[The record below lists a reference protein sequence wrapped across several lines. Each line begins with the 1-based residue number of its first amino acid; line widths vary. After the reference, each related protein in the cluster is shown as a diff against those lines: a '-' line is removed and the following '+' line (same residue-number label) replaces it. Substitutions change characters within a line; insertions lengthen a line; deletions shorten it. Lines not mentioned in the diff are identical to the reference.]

1 MKPEDSIRHGSRRR
15 RSRAANGFPTIG
27 LLLANLHTGASST
40 LWPGV
45 AEEAERRGVNLICF
59 PGGRLHLTEGFEA
72 GRNDVYDLAG
82 PDCLDGLVTWASSL
96 GGSLE
101 PAEVDAF
108 HARYQRLPMVCLSQT
123 VAGAPTVALDAYR
136 GMREVIAH
144 LVEAHGFRKIG
155 FLRGPAAHASA
166 CDRLRAYT
174 DALAEHGIPLDEQRI
189 TPPLRW
195 DCGEEGARIL
205 LDERGLRP
213 GADLQ
218 AVAAASDLLAF
229 RALKEIQSR
238 GYSVPADLAVTGF
251 NDTAESRL
259 ASPPLTTAG
268 MPLREQGARALDIL
282 LSMMAGEPVT
292 PRLTLPSQLVVR
304 QSCGCPSAAVSLAVS
319 DPDPHPGGGCRVS
332 ELSPALRRARAECV
346 AEMARLA
353 GLADDAAAAWLEP
366 LLDAFLG
373 DAAGGAPHR
382 FLSTLESALDR
393 AIRAEVEIPP
403 WQNAVSALRRRSLA
417 LLRPADRPAVEDLFA
432 QARVLIS
439 EAAGKE
445 RTYRQWNADKLAES
459 LREIGTSLL
468 MTFDVERL
476 ADALSE
482 SLPRL
487 GVASAYLALY
497 EEADPDRQTRA
508 DRQNA
513 RLVLARTE
521 KGRAALPAGGIA
533 YPSRQLVPREYLPRT
548 RRYEL
553 VVEPLHFHERRIG
566 FAVFEIGPRDG
577 AVYES
582 LRGYLASALKGALL
596 FSEAR
601 GARLAAEKA
610 DLIKTRLLAN
620 VSHELRAP
628 LDVIIRRASAAG
640 DSLTAGGARADR
652 SHQSLEED
660 LTVIRGSAEHQLRV
674 IDDLLDLSRAEIDEL
689 DLSLELL
696 DPRPIIGEAFD
707 GFAQRAGEG
716 QAVRWR
722 LDAPDRLPLVR
733 ADPVRL
739 RQILINLLANARAA
753 TKSGSVTL
761 TAEVAP
767 PGLRVSVADTG
778 PGIPAEMKEWI
789 FEPFASAERGDRRGR
804 GIGLGLSIAS
814 RLTSLHGG
822 TLTVESEEGKGSVF
836 HLWLPLPDLSGRVVP
851 EQGEKEPVLLLIS
864 HEEEPPEEI
873 EGFCRRRGLAIRHLR
888 AEADWE
894 AQLGEVRPAALA
906 WDLREAGPGDWP
918 LIRRLRRH
926 PLLLQTPMVLYAGAS
941 NPAAG
946 LTGVLPK
953 SAAQGSLLELI
964 DALAPRASAGPLLI
978 VEDDPEQ
985 RGSYEAL
992 VREGLPGVRVLQA
1005 GDGEEAL
1012 RAMREEA
1019 PCLVLLDLMMPRMDG
1034 FALLDAMRADPRLT
1048 HVPVVIL
1055 THKSL
1060 DDADI
1065 RRLEAHAQVTLQS
1078 KGIWSDAETVAALN
1092 RSLFGTECLP
1102 PHTGALVKRAA
1113 AWLARNHASAVS
1125 RWKLAEAVSAS
1136 EDYLSRIFHRELGL
1150 SPWEY
1155 LNRYRIRRAEELLRV
1170 TSESV
1175 KAIARTVGF
1184 RDQAYFARVFRKVTG
1199 RSPQEF
1205 RHAQ

>member
-1 MKPEDSIRHGSRRR
+1 MKAEASIRHGGHRRR
-15 RSRAANGFPTIG
+15 CRAANGFPTIG
-27 LLLANLHTGASST
+27 LLLADLHTGASCS

-45 AEEAERRGVNLICF
+45 AEEAERRGVNLVCF
-59 PGGRLHLTEGFEA
+59 AGGRLRMEEGFEA

-82 PDCLDGLVTWASSL
+82 PDCLDGLLTWASSL
-96 GGSLE
+96 GGALE
-101 PAEVDAF
+101 PSEVDAF
-108 HARYQRLPMVCLSQT
+108 HCRYRKLPMVCLSQT

-136 GMREVIAH
+136 GMREVIGH

-155 FLRGPAAHASA
+155 FIRGPSAHTSA
-166 CDRLRAYT
+166 CDRFRAYT
-174 DALAEHGIPLDEQRI
+174 DSLAEHGIPRAEERI

-213 GADLQ
+213 GADVQ
-218 AVAAASDLLAF
+218 AIAAASDLLAF
-229 RALKEIQSR
+229 RALKGIQSR

-259 ASPPLTTAG
+259 ASPPLTTAV
-268 MPLREQGARALDIL
+268 MPLRDQGAQALDIL
-282 LSMMAGEPVT
+282 MSIMAGEPVA
-292 PRLTLPSQLVVR
+292 PFLTLPSQLVVR
-304 QSCGCPSAAVSLAVS
+304 QSCGCSSAAVTLAVS
-319 DPDPHPGGGCRVS
+319 DLDPPAGGGCS
-332 ELSPALRRARAECV
+332 PAELSPALQETRAACV

-353 GLADDAAAAWLEP
+353 GLAEDTAAAWLEP

-373 DAAGGAPHR
+373 DAAGAAPRR
-382 FLSTLESALDR
+382 FLSTLDSALDR

-403 WQNAVSALRRRSLA
+403 WQNAVSALRRRALA
-417 LLRPADRPAVEDLFA
+417 LLRPAERPAVEDLFA

-445 RTYRQWNADKLAES
+445 RTYRQWSADRLAEN

-468 MTFDVERL
+468 MTFNVERL

-487 GVASAYLALY
+487 GVESAYLALY
-497 EEADPDRQTRA
+497 EEADEDRQE
-508 DRQNA
+508 A

-521 KGRAALPAGGIA
+521 RGRVALPTGGIA
-533 YPSRQLVPREYLPRT
+533 FPSRLLVPREYLPRT
-548 RRYEL
+548 RRYDL
-553 VVEPLHFHERRIG
+553 VVEPLHFQERRIG

-628 LDVIIRRASAAG
+628 LDIIIRRAGAAR
-640 DSLTAGGARADR
+640 DSLAGSGSPAVH
-652 SHQSLEED
+652 SPHSLEED
-660 LTVIRGSAEHQLRV
+660 LAVIRGSAEHQLRV

-689 DLSLELL
+689 DLDLELL

-707 GFAQRAGEG
+707 GFAQDANATQPVE
-716 QAVRWR
+716 WR
-722 LDAPDRLPLVR
+722 LEAPDRLPLVR
-733 ADPVRL
+733 VDPVRL

-753 TKSGSVTL
+753 TKSGSVIL

-767 PGLRVSVADTG
+767 PGLRINVADTG

-822 TLTVESEEGKGSVF
+822 TLTVESEVGKGSVF
-836 HLWLPLPDLSGRVVP
+836 HLWLPLPDLSGKVLRQ
-851 EQGEKEPVLLLIS
+851 QGEGEPVLLLIS
-864 HEEEPPEEI
+864 HQGEPPEEI
-873 EGFCRRRGLAIRHLR
+873 GGFCRRRGLAIRQLR
-888 AEADWE
+888 AETDWE
-894 AQLGEVRPAALA
+894 AQLGDIRPAALA
-906 WDLREAGPGDWP
+906 WDLCEAGPGDWP

-926 PLLLQTPMVLYAGAS
+926 PGLLQAPMVLYAGKS

-992 VREGLPGVRVLQA
+992 VREGLPGVRALQA
-1005 GDGEEAL
+1005 EDGEEAL
-1012 RAMREEA
+1012 KAMQEEA

-1034 FALLDAMRADPRLT
+1034 FALLDAMRADPRLQ

-1065 RRLEAHAQVTLQS
+1065 RRLEAHARVTLQS

-1184 RDQAYFARVFRKVTG
+1184 RDQAYFSRVFRKVTG